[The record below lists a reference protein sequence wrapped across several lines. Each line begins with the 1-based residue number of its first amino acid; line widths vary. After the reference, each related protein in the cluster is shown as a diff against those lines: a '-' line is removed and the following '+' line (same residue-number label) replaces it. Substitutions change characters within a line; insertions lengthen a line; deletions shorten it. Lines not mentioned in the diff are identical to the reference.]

1 MKSFVDFYN
10 STAIISHAICNIKF
24 MESKVML
31 ATSRIIDSKNERERE
46 MVRDNG

>member
-31 ATSRIIDSKNERERE
+31 ATRPGVSLT
-46 MVRDNG
+46 VRMKKKEKL